1 MSYMIIQ
8 YFEVKGNPFSTD
20 WQPRCSSSTK
30 WPRYQVLQ
38 FLGCELQWRPQS
50 KTVSQDTQGQIPIT
64 VPWQPI
70 DQFLEL
76 RCRPSFAV
84 KKAEKPALDGFM
96 VSQWKPLSWWHFNRI
111 HSQHTMQLTF
121 TCSLF
126 FIHTPKFVDEVWA
139 REEHEVSSFMPKQPK
154 PTVIPYNCLPQN
166 HRSIGQ
172 SKEVLL
178 ATANRLKKPGSSIR
192 SSAVMLSFPSGA
204 LFTITSCIRHDPTW
218 FDMIRHD
225 LTWSDTGKS
234 SASLCKAQHLQIIMN
249 HCESLWII
257 KIPYN
262 SMASAWCW
270 ASWQRA
276 TCSNLRLV
284 SPRLRSPRFFCHG
297 TCNSFS
303 CATRIAARPAKWSSG
318 RIWKSWHKSA
328 DTVSGRFLFKLSVH
342 RAPSYASDILT
353 QIQSVYPERL
363 VRILWRRPC
372 SAHRQMQC
380 INCNSSRAHRSVC
393 VVLFCKS
400 LRLQ

>member
-1 MSYMIIQ
+1 MFPILHSYT
-8 YFEVKGNPFSTD
+8 EVRWRSLSTRGNMRFQVSC
-20 WQPRCSSSTK
+20 QNSRNQRSSLT
-30 WPRYQVLQ
+30 
-38 FLGCELQWRPQS
+38 
-50 KTVSQDTQGQIPIT
+50 TV
-64 VPWQPI
+64 
-70 DQFLEL
+70 
-76 RCRPSFAV
+76 
-84 KKAEKPALDGFM
+84 
-96 VSQWKPLSWWHFNRI
+96 
-111 HSQHTMQLTF
+111 
-121 TCSLF
+121 
-126 FIHTPKFVDEVWA
+126 
-139 REEHEVSSFMPKQPK
+139 
-154 PTVIPYNCLPQN
+154 CLKI
-166 HRSIGQ
+166 IGQ
-172 SKEVLL
+172 SVNRKKFSLQQPTGWKSQAARSGLRPWCYPSLL
-178 ATANRLKKPGSSIR
+178 GRCS
-192 SSAVMLSFPSGA
+192 PSHPA
-204 LFTITSCIRHDPTW
+204 S
-218 FDMIRHD
+218 DMIRHD
-225 LTWSDTGKS
+225 STWSDMIWHDLTRG
-234 SASLCKAQHLQIIMN
+234 KAQHPSAKPNIYK
-249 HCESLWII
+249 SLWII
-257 KIPYN
+257 VSDCESLRFHTILSDSIRCSKSSLTN
-262 SMASAWCW
+262 LADCWLASAWCW

-353 QIQSVYPERL
+353 QIQSVYPECL